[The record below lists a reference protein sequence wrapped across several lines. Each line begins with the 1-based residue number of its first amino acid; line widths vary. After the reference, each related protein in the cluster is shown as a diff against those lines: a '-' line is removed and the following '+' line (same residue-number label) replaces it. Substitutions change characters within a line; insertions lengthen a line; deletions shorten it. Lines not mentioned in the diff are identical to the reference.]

1 MVNNKKILIVEDE
14 LTLRTPMAFG
24 LRDEGFTVIEAENG
38 EQGLALAFAEKPD
51 LILLDLIMPGV
62 DGMAVLR
69 ELRKNPWG
77 KEVPVMLL
85 TNLNETEKI
94 TESVESKVYEYLLKS
109 DWSLD
114 DVVKKIKEKLEI
126 KKG

>member
-1 MVNNKKILIVEDE
+1 MVHNKKILLVEDE
-14 LTLRTPMAFG
+14 STLRQPMAFG

-38 EQGLALAFAEKPD
+38 EEGLEFALKEKPD
-51 LILLDLIMPGV
+51 LILLDLIMPIV

-69 ELRKNPWG
+69 ELRKNAWG
-77 KEVPVMLL
+77 KEVPVILL

-94 TESVESKVYEYLLKS
+94 TEAVESKVYEYLVKS

-114 DVVKKIKEKLEI
+114 DVVKKIKEKLGI
-126 KKG
+126 K